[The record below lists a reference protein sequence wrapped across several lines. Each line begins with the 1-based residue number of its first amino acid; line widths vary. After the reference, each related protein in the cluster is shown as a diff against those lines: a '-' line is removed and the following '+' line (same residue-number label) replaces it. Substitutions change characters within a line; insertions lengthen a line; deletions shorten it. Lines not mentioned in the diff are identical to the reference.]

1 MFQNPRR
8 NLLHNRLPRAV
19 EQIGRGILPTLI
31 MVFTLGFHTQAVQ
44 AIDQESSFESIL
56 HNEDQVPGNPGYRVE
71 SQTDAW
77 EYETQS
83 GDTLDVI
90 AARFQVRTSEI
101 NTNQPVPTD
110 QLLDPGQILV
120 IQRPGFESQTTTRLL
135 PDSEVVYSPSAY
147 HFDTR
152 ESVNALGGFLSSH
165 QEYMRSTGLTDAAE
179 IIERAAVE
187 NSIHPRLLLAL
198 LEYQCGCLT
207 GTLEESSDENY
218 LMGVLDPQRRGLY
231 RQLGW
236 TVNQLSL
243 GYYGW
248 RQGLLH
254 NLLLADGSL
263 IELPPDWNAGSAALA
278 YLFSQLTNRE
288 GWYQAMDPENGFIRL
303 QRDLFSEAWA
313 AENLSQEIFSP
324 GLSQPDMILPFELDH
339 EWSFTSGPHPA
350 WETEGALAA
359 LDFAPASDR
368 FGCEP
373 SNAWVLAA
381 ADGLVVRSENNA
393 LVLDL
398 DGDGFEG
405 TGWALLYMHLADF
418 QQAPVGTI
426 VQQGDPIGHPSCE
439 GGPADGTHV
448 HIARKYNG
456 EWIAAAGPIPFTM
469 DGWVAQSGYR
479 PFDGSL
485 VREGEI
491 VLASPLSPGAA
502 FIFRS
507 GEDLLRDSRQSRD
520 LWWEE

>member
-1 MFQNPRR
+1 
-8 NLLHNRLPRAV
+8 V
-19 EQIGRGILPTLI
+19 
-31 MVFTLGFHTQAVQ
+31 LGFHSQSVQ
-44 AIDQESSFESIL
+44 AREQNSYLETFPRNGEQLS
-56 HNEDQVPGNPGYRVE
+56 GYPGYRVE
-71 SQTDAW
+71 SQTDTG
-77 EYETQS
+77 EYQTQS
-83 GDTLDVI
+83 GDTLEVI
-90 AARFQVRTSEI
+90 AARFQVRTSDI
-101 NTNQPVPTD
+101 NIDRFVSAD

-120 IQRPGFESQTTTRLL
+120 IKRPGFESRLTARLL

-147 HFDTR
+147 HFDTW
-152 ESVNALGGFLSSH
+152 EAVTALGGFLSNH
-165 QEYMRSTGLTDAAE
+165 QEYMRSTGLTNAAE
-179 IIERAAVE
+179 IIERVAVE

-207 GTLEESSDENY
+207 GTPEESTDENY

-254 NLLLADGSL
+254 HLVLADGSM
-263 IELPPDWNAGSAALA
+263 IDLPPDWNAGSAALA
-278 YLFSQLTNRE
+278 YLFSQLTDRD
-288 GWYQAMDPENGFIRL
+288 GWYQAMDPENGFIKL
-303 QRDLFSEAWA
+303 HKDLFSEAWA
-313 AENLSQEIFSP
+313 SGNLGQELFPP

-350 WETEGALAA
+350 WETEDALAA

-368 FGCEP
+368 FGCDP

-418 QQAPVGTI
+418 QRMIVGTI
-426 VQQGDPIGHPSCE
+426 VQQGDEIGHPSCE
-439 GGPADGTHV
+439 GGPADGTHI
-448 HIARKYNG
+448 HIARKFNG
-456 EWIAAAGPIPFTM
+456 EWIAADGPLPFTM

-485 VREGEI
+485 IREGQI

-507 GEDLLRDSRQSRD
+507 QEDLLRDSRQLRD